1 MTGQY
6 ARPLSAAEVDAQR
19 AATPGCAHV
28 RHFNHAGSSLMSEG
42 VLSTVVDHLEL
53 ESRIGGYEA
62 ADAIQNRAAAVYASI
77 ARLLNANS
85 EEIALVENATRAWDM
100 ASYSIPFEPGDRIL
114 TAQNEY
120 ASNVI
125 AFLQM
130 RDRGVS
136 IEVIPANEDG
146 SISLPALEDALD
158 ERVRLV
164 AITHMPTNGG
174 LVQPIE
180 EIGKRVKGNGSFYLV
195 DACQSAGHAPL
206 DVEAIGCDFLS
217 ATSRKYLRGPRGA
230 GFLYASNAV
239 LDRVMPPFLDLQ
251 AATWTSRDQYELRP
265 DARRFENWER
275 NVAGLLGMGAA
286 VDLAL
291 ELGIDR
297 IWATITERARQL
309 RGRLE
314 EIRGVTVTDIG
325 AVKSGIVTF
334 NADGVPAETIKDAL
348 RSKSINTTTSS
359 VFSTRFDME
368 ARGLDTVVRSSV
380 HYLTTDEEIDAL
392 VTEIARLAHA

>member
-1 MTGQY
+1 
-6 ARPLSAAEVDAQR
+6 
-19 AATPGCAHV
+19 
-28 RHFNHAGSSLMSEG
+28 MSEG